1 MYRIRTIRGKYR
13 KQNIYNLLTQQNV
26 LKETVCVAAAMEVS
40 VRQELN
46 SLVEQ
51 LTHSGATEL
60 NQERMKKVKA
70 ICKLVYMHRIM
81 KGVLKLHDRMLA
93 HRKNNTYP

>member
-1 MYRIRTIRGKYR
+1 
-13 KQNIYNLLTQQNV
+13 
-26 LKETVCVAAAMEVS
+26 MEVS

-81 KGVLKLHDRMLA
+81 KGVLKLHDRMLGTQ
-93 HRKNNTYP
+93 KEQYLSLVQMVQLWKGCGSSTET